1 MVRLLLLFIAILTP
15 YICSAA
21 MNESDTLRCRNSLV
35 SKGDSKYEVT
45 EKCGEPARK
54 EHITYYGTYSR
65 KTVEQWT
72 YDFGPQEFV
81 YLVRFESN
89 GAVSHMYNTGN
100 YGIKRN

>member
-1 MVRLLLLFIAILTP
+1 
-15 YICSAA
+15 

-35 SKGDSKYEVT
+35 SKGDSKYEVI

-54 EHITYYGTYSR
+54 EHITYYGTYSG

-100 YGIKRN
+100 YGIKR